1 MDDAMTPSDLETY
14 VRQAYN
20 AVGDNFFPQAEILN
34 HFYTAQMQLATLTN
48 CIQNVYTTTSV
59 QGQREYSKPTRC
71 ISIFKMYYNGE
82 RMRPNDLIDD
92 DAVTGNRQDDDGEG
106 TPINYQEFGENF
118 YVRPLPSDSTSTFRI
133 YSFDAP
139 NTVTA
144 SGTLDVP
151 SRYHMYLADYA
162 LFRMFAKDKNQAMA
176 DYHKQLWEDAKKEVA
191 QIEKMR
197 MVGDEFRVVK
207 GQGQLNDGDE
217 VW

>member
-34 HFYTAQMQLATLTN
+34 HFYTAQLQLAALTY
-48 CIQNVYTTTSV
+48 CIQNVYTTTV
-59 QGQREYSKPTRC
+59 TQGQREYSKPTRC
-71 ISIFKMYYNGE
+71 ISIFKVYYDGQ
-82 RMRPNDLIDD
+82 RLRPNDFIEDD
-92 DAVTGNRQDDDGEG
+92 TITGNRQDDTGEG
-106 TPINYQEFGENF
+106 IPYNYQEFGDNIYLRPIPEN
-118 YVRPLPSDSTSTFRI
+118 STSTLRI

-144 SGTLDVP
+144 SGSLDVP

-162 LFRMFAKDKNQAMA
+162 LFRMFAKDKNQSMA

-191 QIEKMR
+191 EIEKLR
-197 MVGDEFRVVK
+197 RTGDEFRVVK
-207 GQGQLNDGDE
+207 GQGQLNDADE